1 MTKTKA
7 DIFVDITGLTCP
19 VPLIKARR
27 AIRSASKGQLIEFFG
42 TEKEEISRDEILIAL
57 SNLKQPII
65 ENKEF
70 PENRTW
76 HILIKRE

>member
-1 MTKTKA
+1 MTNTKA
-7 DIFVDITGLTCP
+7 DIFIDITGLVCP

-27 AIRSASKGQLIEFFG
+27 AIKSASKGQTIEFFG
-42 TEKEEISRDEILIAL
+42 TENEEISRGEILIAVT
-57 SNLKQPII
+57 NLKQPII

-70 PENRTW
+70 PENKTW